1 MKPEKPHAG
10 LLKKDLSPGQW
21 YRDSLSGRK
30 VLVLPNVAEHK
41 AFKGSAVPNVA
52 LVYNVVYA
60 RQEMINLHDN
70 QLIPLSEPWTP

>member
-1 MKPEKPHAG
+1 M
-10 LLKKDLSPGQW
+10 
-21 YRDSLSGRK
+21 
-30 VLVLPNVAEHK
+30 LVLPNVAEHK